1 MNKYGFLHITLSE
14 NNVVKDYEWFYQE
27 YIILVMYTWFYIAD
41 VRISTAACVCV
52 SVYSV
57 SSDFIIPL
65 LDIERQTRPVCY
77 TWVKTQAI
85 VSQHSVRKQIV
96 NIMRPA
102 MRQSLM

>member
-1 MNKYGFLHITLSE
+1 MKE
-14 NNVVKDYEWFYQE
+14 YEQFYQE
-27 YIILVMYTWFYIAD
+27 YISNILLVLYSRCENYNY
-41 VRISTAACVCV
+41 STAVCVCV

-85 VSQHSVRKQIV
+85 ASQHSARKQIA
-96 NIMRPA
+96 NLIRPA
-102 MRQSLM
+102 MRQSQMCHTWMKTQATVS